1 MKLSNH
7 EYELDFENIFSNYGL
22 VKIKLNIS
30 FNGRII
36 RSILVGKSKN
46 KKFATH
52 QNDYPTANSLS
63 ETYGNTDDSNNT
75 FKCSRKNVI
84 KRNKMFKENL
94 CWDVLILI
102 LQEMI

>member
-36 RSILVGKSKN
+36 RSVLVGKLKN

-52 QNDYPTANSLS
+52 QNDYPTVNSLS
-63 ETYGNTDDSNNT
+63 ETCGNKT

-84 KRNKMFKENL
+84 KRSKMFKENL
-94 CWDVLILI
+94 CWDVLIPI

>member
-46 KKFATH
+46 KNFPTH
-52 QNDYPTANSLS
+52 
-63 ETYGNTDDSNNT
+63 
-75 FKCSRKNVI
+75 
-84 KRNKMFKENL
+84 
-94 CWDVLILI
+94 
-102 LQEMI
+102 

>member
-1 MKLSNH
+1 MTAVYQLQVVLQINDNLLDTVKLKVINNNIEGIILKGYMKLSNH

-22 VKIKLNIS
+22 LKIKLNIS

-52 QNDYPTANSLS
+52 
-63 ETYGNTDDSNNT
+63 
-75 FKCSRKNVI
+75 
-84 KRNKMFKENL
+84 
-94 CWDVLILI
+94 
-102 LQEMI
+102 

>member
-1 MKLSNH
+1 MTAVYQLQVVLQINGNLLDTVKLNLINNDIEGIILKGYMKLSNH

-46 KKFATH
+46 KKFAAH
-52 QNDYPTANSLS
+52 
-63 ETYGNTDDSNNT
+63 
-75 FKCSRKNVI
+75 
-84 KRNKMFKENL
+84 
-94 CWDVLILI
+94 
-102 LQEMI
+102 

>member
-36 RSILVGKSKN
+36 RSVLVDKLKN
-46 KKFATH
+46 EKFAIH
-52 QNDYPTANSLS
+52 
-63 ETYGNTDDSNNT
+63 
-75 FKCSRKNVI
+75 
-84 KRNKMFKENL
+84 
-94 CWDVLILI
+94 
-102 LQEMI
+102 